1 MTQKNIDNQNHNM
14 NHFRPKALFLLIIVL
29 VLSAIA
35 CQSSINGQ
43 PAAEFDNDAIVRAA
57 VATIEAQS
65 PTVSHSLAA
74 NVTDQSPP
82 LSFELQDRL
91 IDVYKRINPSV
102 VHIFVY
108 SNALNMPLG
117 SGSGFVYDDAGHIV
131 TNNHVVSE
139 GERFE
144 IAFPDGSR
152 QNAVLIGS
160 DVDSDLAVIKVDEMP
175 ADVVPVS
182 LGNSSDLE
190 VGEFV
195 IAIGNPFGEV
205 SSMSVGI
212 ISGLGR
218 TIDSQRPVDGGGRY
232 SLPQVIQTD
241 AAINPGNSGGPLL
254 DLSGAAVGV
263 NSAILT
269 RSGTNSGVGFS
280 IPINAVKRVVPSL
293 IENGTYTY
301 PYIGISMASSLNL
314 ETQAELGL
322 SSGNGVYVTNVVAG
336 TPAAS
341 AGLVGSLGPGG
352 DFIVA
357 IDGSSVK
364 DSSALISY
372 LVFET
377 EVGQTVDLTV
387 IRDGEE
393 VIIPLTLGARP

>member
-14 NHFRPKALFLLIIVL
+14 NHFRPKALFLLIIIL

-65 PTVSHSLAA
+65 PTESHSLAA

-117 SGSGFVYDDAGHIV
+117 SGSGFVYDEAGHIV

-195 IAIGNPFGEV
+195 IAIGNPFGEI

-218 TIDSQRPVDGGGRY
+218 TIDSQRPVNGGGRY

-357 IDGSSVK
+357 IDGSNVK

>member
-14 NHFRPKALFLLIIVL
+14 NHFRPKALFLLIIIL

-65 PTVSHSLAA
+65 PTESHSLAA

-117 SGSGFVYDDAGHIV
+117 SGSGFVYDEAGHIV

-195 IAIGNPFGEV
+195 IAIGNPFGEI

-218 TIDSQRPVDGGGRY
+218 TIDSQRPVNGGGRY